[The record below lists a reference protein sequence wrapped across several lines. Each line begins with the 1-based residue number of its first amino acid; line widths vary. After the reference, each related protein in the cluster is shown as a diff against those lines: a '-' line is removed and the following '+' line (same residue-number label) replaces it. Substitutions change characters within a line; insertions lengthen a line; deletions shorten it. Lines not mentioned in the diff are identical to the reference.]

1 MITTPILP
9 AKAGYV
15 EIETINGERKY
26 VPTQE
31 TIDKKKMNDSITTNT
46 ENITANK
53 SDADKQLTDLQLA
66 LCETYE
72 GSDKQ
77 LTDLQTALCEVYE
90 LVLNGG
96 TV

>member
-1 MITTPILP
+1 MTDKQL
-9 AKAGYV
+9 GYV
-15 EIETINGERKY
+15 DVLNSLRE
-26 VPTQE
+26 
-31 TIDKKKMNDSITTNT
+31 NT
-46 ENITANK
+46 DNIIANK
-53 SDADKQLTDLQLA
+53 SDADAQLTDLQLA

>member
-1 MITTPILP
+1 MTDKQL
-9 AKAGYV
+9 GYV
-15 EIETINGERKY
+15 DVLNSLRE
-26 VPTQE
+26 
-31 TIDKKKMNDSITTNT
+31 NT
-46 ENITANK
+46 DNIIANK
-53 SDADKQLTDLQLA
+53 NNADEQLTDLQLA

>member
-1 MITTPILP
+1 MKDKQL
-9 AKAGYV
+9 GYV
-15 EIETINGERKY
+15 DVLNSL
-26 VPTQE
+26 QE
-31 TIDKKKMNDSITTNT
+31 NAN
-46 ENITANK
+46 NIIANK
-53 SDADKQLTDLQLA
+53 NNADEQLTDLQLA

-90 LVLNGG
+90 LVLGG

>member
-1 MITTPILP
+1 MTDKQL
-9 AKAGYV
+9 GYV
-15 EIETINGERKY
+15 DVLNSL
-26 VPTQE
+26 QE
-31 TIDKKKMNDSITTNT
+31 NT
-46 ENITANK
+46 DNIIANK
-53 SDADKQLTDLQLA
+53 NNADEQLTDLQLA

>member
-1 MITTPILP
+1 MTDKQL
-9 AKAGYV
+9 GYV
-15 EIETINGERKY
+15 DVLNSLRE
-26 VPTQE
+26 
-31 TIDKKKMNDSITTNT
+31 NT
-46 ENITANK
+46 DNIIANK
-53 SDADKQLTDLQLA
+53 NNADEQLTDLQLA

-90 LVLNGG
+90 LVLNRG

>member
-1 MITTPILP
+1 MKDKQL
-9 AKAGYV
+9 GYV
-15 EIETINGERKY
+15 DVLNSLRE
-26 VPTQE
+26 
-31 TIDKKKMNDSITTNT
+31 NT
-46 ENITANK
+46 DNIIANK
-53 SDADKQLTDLQLA
+53 NNADEQLTDLQLA